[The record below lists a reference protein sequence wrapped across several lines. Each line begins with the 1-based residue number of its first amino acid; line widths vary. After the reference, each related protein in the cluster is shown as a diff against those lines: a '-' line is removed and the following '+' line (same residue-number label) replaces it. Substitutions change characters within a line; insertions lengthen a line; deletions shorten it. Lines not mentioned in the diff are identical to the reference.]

1 MVSVQSKYSS
11 SNRDSPMLSSGRKSQ
26 CVAAAALPPTDSGS
40 IDSLQELS
48 IQAASAS
55 SYLLTSND
63 VHSSYDDHSSYD
75 AESAQACI
83 SSLLENPPLDCKD
96 SRSEI
101 NNCPTYIPSKI
112 CSSVTSSRPCHDVA
126 PATATLH
133 SLSHFSAALVPT
145 KSRVRA
151 YLCSHTVYA

>member
-11 SNRDSPMLSSGRKSQ
+11 SNRDSPMLSSGRKFQ
-26 CVAAAALPPTDSGS
+26 CVTAAALPPTDSGS

-55 SYLLTSND
+55 SYLLASND
-63 VHSSYDDHSSYD
+63 VHSSND

-83 SSLLENPPLDCKD
+83 SSLHETPPLDCKD
-96 SRSEI
+96 SQSEI
-101 NNCPTYIPSKI
+101 NNCPTSIPSKI

-151 YLCSHTVYA
+151 ILCSYTVYA